1 MHYNRLKPF
10 KARSEN
16 EDQHLRRST
25 RIAERLKTERYDADH
40 LPSSDDEDD
49 ALLQRNRRIHR
60 RVREPV
66 YDMWDDDIIGGDIQ
80 DIFAESPQI
89 LAPIPENND
98 DEEPAT
104 NEVEPE
110 QEVTIDET
118 GEQPVIVADEPN
130 YIDDDEQRRYP
141 RRTRRPVDRMGP

>member
-1 MHYNRLKPF
+1 M
-10 KARSEN
+10 
-16 EDQHLRRST
+16 
-25 RIAERLKTERYDADH
+25 
-40 LPSSDDEDD
+40 PSSDDEDD

-66 YDMWDDDIIGGDIQ
+66 YDMWNDDNIGGDIQ
-80 DIFAESPQI
+80 DNFAEPPQI
-89 LAPIPENND
+89 MAPIPENND
-98 DEEPAT
+98 DKKPAT

-130 YIDDDEQRRYP
+130 YIEDDEERRYP
-141 RRTRRPVDRMGP
+141 RRTRRPVDRMGL